1 MAAVVARAAAP
12 LTPLTPR
19 SVGRDVHRD
28 GWLRVPQLA
37 GRASAVCLVVSRP
50 TGPTAPTGPGGGHGV
65 GRQTERAGAA
75 ALVASALVAVG
86 ALEADEE
93 HS

>member
-1 MAAVVARAAAP
+1 MAAVVAGAAVP
-12 LTPLTPR
+12 LTNLTAR
-19 SVGRDVHRD
+19 SVGRDVHCVA
-28 GWLRVPQLA
+28 WLGVPEVA
-37 GRASAVCLVVSRP
+37 GRASVVCLVVSRP
-50 TGPTAPTGPGGGHGV
+50 TGPTAPSGPGGGHGV

-75 ALVASALVAVG
+75 VLVTSALVAVG